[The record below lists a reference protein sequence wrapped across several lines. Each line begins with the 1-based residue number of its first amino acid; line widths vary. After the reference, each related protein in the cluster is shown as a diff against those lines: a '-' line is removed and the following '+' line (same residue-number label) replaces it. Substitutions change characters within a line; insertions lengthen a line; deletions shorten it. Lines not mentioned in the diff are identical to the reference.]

1 MKGFDLC
8 VTMFYCVILLIL
20 KHIAKRHNMRRTL
33 HAGQL
38 PSQTVIKRRRVDALA
53 TGSVDVELPS
63 SRDAAQAAPVS
74 ETKQAPT
81 STPAAPPPRQ
91 EDLSSD
97 EEDDDEAELLRE
109 RQRLAKLNERNQ
121 SAAAS
126 TSGVASYNSDVLFR
140 RTVPASSQNNSAAAK
155 FLRHS
160 NLQASKDHRDFLRH
174 YFR

>member
-1 MKGFDLC
+1 
-8 VTMFYCVILLIL
+8 
-20 KHIAKRHNMRRTL
+20 MRRTL

-38 PSQTVIKRRRVDALA
+38 PSQTIIKRRRVDTLA
-53 TGSVDVELPS
+53 TGGGS
-63 SRDAAQAAPVS
+63 SLDTDHLQHTADTTSRADTVSSSSEKKSPAPAAAAAAPV
-74 ETKQAPT
+74 
-81 STPAAPPPRQ
+81 PARTAPPPRD
-91 EDLSSD
+91 DLSSD
-97 EEDDDEAELLRE
+97 DDDDDDDNEAELLRE

-140 RTVPASSQNNSAAAK
+140 RTVPVSSQNNSAAAK

-160 NLQASKDHRDFLRH
+160 NLQASKEHRDFLRH

>member
-1 MKGFDLC
+1 MLSCG
-8 VTMFYCVILLIL
+8 ILLIL
-20 KHIAKRHNMRRTL
+20 QHAAKRHKMRRTL

-53 TGSVDVELPS
+53 AGSVDAELHS
-63 SRDAAQAAPVS
+63 SRDAAQAAPAR

-81 STPAAPPPRQ
+81 STPEPPRTAPPPRQ